1 MTGQLQR
8 EKAAYYFSIID
19 EDNNKYIEADDFE
32 LRAERL
38 VEARGVTDPDAK
50 AEIHDQVMNWWHHL
64 CSVADVD
71 DDGQITQREWQRY
84 WEGLQAAVEEGGEA
98 NEAVLEGLERA
109 ARATFH
115 SMKVNDG
122 DQVTQDEYAEWL
134 AAWGVDDAEAPFDRL
149 DRDDTGG
156 LTEENLVQ
164 AVREFYLSNDPDAPG
179 NVLYGELPE

>member
-19 EDNNKYIEADDFE
+19 EDDNKYIEADDFE
-32 LRAERL
+32 MRAERL
-38 VEARGVTDPDAK
+38 ADARGVTDPDAK

-71 DDGQITQREWQRY
+71 NDERVTQREWQRY
-84 WEGLQAAVEEGGEA
+84 WQGLQAAVEDS
-98 NEAVLEGLERA
+98 NEAVLNELERA
-109 ARATFH
+109 ARATFR
-115 SMKVNDG
+115 SIKVDDG
-122 DQVTQDEYAEWL
+122 DEVTQAEYAEWL
-134 AAWGVDDAEAPFDRL
+134 AAWGVDDAEAPFNRL
-149 DRDDTGG
+149 DRDNTGG
-156 LTEENLVQ
+156 LTEADLVQ

>member
-32 LRAERL
+32 MRAERL

-109 ARATFH
+109 AHATFH

-156 LTEENLVQ
+156 LTEEDLVQ

-179 NVLYGELPE
+179 NALYGELPT

>member
-1 MTGQLQR
+1 MTGELQR

-19 EDNNKYIEADDFE
+19 EDDNKYIEADDFE
-32 LRAERL
+32 MRAERL
-38 VEARGVTDPDAK
+38 ADARGVTDPDAK

-71 DDGQITQREWQRY
+71 NDERVTQREWQRY
-84 WEGLQAAVEEGGEA
+84 WQGLQAAVEDP
-98 NEAVLEGLERA
+98 NEAVLDELERA
-109 ARATFH
+109 ARATFR
-115 SMKVNDG
+115 SIKVDDG
-122 DQVTQDEYAEWL
+122 DQVTQAEYAEWL

-149 DRDDTGG
+149 DRDNTGG
-156 LTEENLVQ
+156 LTEEDLVQ

>member
-32 LRAERL
+32 MRAERL

-71 DDGQITQREWQRY
+71 NDERVTQREWQRY
-84 WEGLQAAVEEGGEA
+84 WQGLQTAVENS
-98 NEAVLEGLERA
+98 NEAVLDELERA
-109 ARATFH
+109 ARATFR
-115 SMKVNDG
+115 SIKVDDG
-122 DQVTQDEYAEWL
+122 DQVTQAEYAEWL

-156 LTEENLVQ
+156 LTEEDLVQ

-179 NVLYGELPE
+179 NVLYGKLPE